1 MFLNSCNMGLLQQF
15 LFNFLNVKCKI
26 FAQLTRRN
34 LEKMYS
40 KDPKKEGRKRR
51 GEKFSEKNSL

>member
-1 MFLNSCNMGLLQQF
+1 MGLLQQF